1 MTAPTGGEL
10 VAWAGFGFG
19 SVVSIAANVLHAW
32 LPAEPPTVAAQLG
45 AAVWPIALLLS
56 VEAISRVRWR
66 SGWWWNFARFGGL
79 GVVGLG
85 SFAISYG
92 HLYEVLDAWGYTEF
106 GAMVGPI
113 VIDGLMVISGF
124 ALLSESGAPA
134 PRIVLPP
141 LAHTPTDVYRLYGS
155 DGLLLYVGI
164 TADLATRFGA
174 HQRTKPWWP
183 DVVEARIDRYPDRG
197 GALAVEHHVITYD
210 APMHNRA
217 PGGLY
222 DHVGGVSGA
231 YVTRRKLQLRSG
243 KPTEVKA

>member
-1 MTAPTGGEL
+1 MTAPTGGKL

-92 HLYEVLDAWGYTEF
+92 HLYEVLDAWGYTEL

-134 PRIVLPP
+134 EKPAPKTRPQRDV
-141 LAHTPTDVYRLYGS
+141 TPSTPAAVAPDPVVDEQPSAKVHAIGEP
-155 DGLLLYVGI
+155 
-164 TADLATRFGA
+164 
-174 HQRTKPWWP
+174 KPWS
-183 DVVEARIDRYPDRG
+183 
-197 GALAVEHHVITYD
+197 ALAQKLMD
-210 APMHNRA
+210 
-217 PGGLY
+217 
-222 DHVGGVSGA
+222 DGVSRATAYRRAKKEYESVGA
-231 YVTRRKLQLRSG
+231 
-243 KPTEVKA
+243 

>member
-1 MTAPTGGEL
+1 MNLSGGKL

-32 LPAEPPTVAAQLG
+32 LPDEPPTVAAQLG

-92 HLYEVLDAWGYTEF
+92 HLYEVLAAWGYTEL
-106 GAMVGPI
+106 GAAVGPI

-124 ALLSESGAPA
+124 ALLSESGARTQPA
-134 PRIVLPP
+134 
-141 LAHTPTDVYRLYGS
+141 AQTTPKPKQWVVAEVEKKADGS
-155 DGLLLYVGI
+155 Q
-164 TADLATRFGA
+164 TE
-174 HQRTKPWWP
+174 H
-183 DVVEARIDRYPDRG
+183 VVEAPAAKVSPIGDPKPWS
-197 GALAVEHHVITYD
+197 I
-210 APMHNRA
+210 RA
-217 PGGLY
+217 KQLM
-222 DHVGGVSGA
+222 DDGVSRATA
-231 YVTRRKLQLRSG
+231 YRQAKKEFESVS
-243 KPTEVKA
+243 A